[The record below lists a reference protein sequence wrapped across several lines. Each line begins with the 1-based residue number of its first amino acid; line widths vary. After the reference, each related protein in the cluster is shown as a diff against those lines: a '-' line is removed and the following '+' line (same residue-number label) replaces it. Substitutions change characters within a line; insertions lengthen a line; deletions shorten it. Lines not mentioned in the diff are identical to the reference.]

1 MRNKLK
7 VAEEHN
13 VARTNEVWHTNY
25 LHNYTKSQST
35 IENGLEKLHFEAKHE
50 MKTQKFEFV
59 LPDLYDRMN
68 YTSQLLIQHIIVKN
82 QNDTKNTNPDPKESL
97 THHLGSKKQHKK
109 LHLWSENN
117 RTLNSQC
124 PSTKMVYLHRDNKNK
139 K

>member
-7 VAEEHN
+7 VAKEHN

-68 YTSQLLIQHIIVKN
+68 YTTQLLIQHIIVKN
-82 QNDTKNTNPDPKESL
+82 HNDTKNTHPDPKESL

-109 LHLWSENN
+109 LHL
-117 RTLNSQC
+117 
-124 PSTKMVYLHRDNKNK
+124 
-139 K
+139 